1 MESSHGNQA
10 PFAFLVEACSRGEPA
25 FQVLTKKLS
34 FFIWILEVKLTVSGI
49 WKIKKMF
56 LLLSHIVMAIYKAEY
71 INKKV
76 NFGELQRLFFH

>member
-25 FQVLTKKLS
+25 FQVLTKIK
-34 FFIWILEVKLTVSGI
+34 FFHLNSWGETYSQWYMKD
-49 WKIKKMF
+49 KKMF

>member
-1 MESSHGNQA
+1 M
-10 PFAFLVEACSRGEPA
+10 
-25 FQVLTKKLS
+25 KD
-34 FFIWILEVKLTVSGI
+34 
-49 WKIKKMF
+49 KKMF